1 MTIAG
6 PSAAFR
12 AKAASGAQA
21 DTAKPGDAKDPLTQK
36 DTFLQLLVAQI
47 RNQDPLKPT
56 DGVEFLSQLA
66 QFSSLE
72 QSIQLKDEVASVRQA
87 VETLTETVKGSKS
100 NGPADNTANN
110 TGVPKT

>member
-1 MTIAG
+1 MNVTTTSSVGLASSNR
-6 PSAAFR
+6 PS
-12 AKAASGAQA
+12 
-21 DTAKPGDAKDPLTQK
+21 TTPKPQDANDPLTQK

-72 QSIQLKDEVASVRQA
+72 QSIQLKDEVASVRKA
-87 VETLTETVKGSKS
+87 VETLTETVKTNKS
-100 NGPADNTANN
+100 NP
-110 TGVPKT
+110 GVPQP

>member
-1 MTIAG
+1 MTNATAL
-6 PSAAFR
+6 AATR
-12 AKAASGAQA
+12 LGSTGNAATQTPKPAQN
-21 DTAKPGDAKDPLTQK
+21 DPLTQK

-72 QSIQLKDEVASVRQA
+72 QSIQLKDEVASVRRA
-87 VETLTETVKGSKS
+87 VENLTETVKGP
-100 NGPADNTANN
+100 GTT
-110 TGVPKT
+110 TGATQA

>member
-1 MTIAG
+1 MIVSGASS
-6 PSAAFR
+6 PYKFAA
-12 AKAASGAQA
+12 ADGSTASPKAATG
-21 DTAKPGDAKDPLTQK
+21 TDPLTQK

-72 QSIQLKDEVASVRQA
+72 QSIQLKDEVASVRKA
-87 VETLTETVKGSKS
+87 VETLIETVKDSNKS
-100 NGPADNTANN
+100 TN
-110 TGVPKT
+110 GVPQP

>member
-1 MTIAG
+1 MTATALSAMRAG
-6 PSAAFR
+6 GV
-12 AKAASGAQA
+12 KAEENQG
-21 DTAKPGDAKDPLTQK
+21 AKPPKQDPLTQK

-72 QSIQLKDEVASVRQA
+72 QSIQLKDEVASVRKA
-87 VETLTETVKGSKS
+87 VENLTETVKGSTT
-100 NGPADNTANN
+100 NTSGAN
-110 TGVPKT
+110 

>member
-1 MTIAG
+1 MTNTAL
-6 PSAAFR
+6 SAATR
-12 AKAASGAQA
+12 AS
-21 DTAKPGDAKDPLTQK
+21 TATEATSSPKNPQKDPLTQK

-72 QSIQLKDEVASVRQA
+72 QSIQLKDEVASVRKA
-87 VETLTETVKGSKS
+87 VENLTETVKGSPS
-100 NGPADNTANN
+100 PNSGASQA
-110 TGVPKT
+110 

>member
-1 MTIAG
+1 MTITG
-6 PSAAFR
+6 LSAAGN
-12 AKAASGAQA
+12 ASSPTTSPAGTAPSKA
-21 DTAKPGDAKDPLTQK
+21 TTDPLTQK

-72 QSIQLKDEVASVRQA
+72 QSIQLKDEVASVRTA
-87 VETLTETVKGSKS
+87 VETLTEAVK
-100 NGPADNTANN
+100 NPT
-110 TGVPKT
+110 TGVPKL

>member
-6 PSAAFR
+6 LPAA
-12 AKAASGAQA
+12 AKATST
-21 DTAKPGDAKDPLTQK
+21 DSSTTAATARKESDPLTQK

-56 DGVEFLSQLA
+56 DGVQFLSQLA

-72 QSIQLKDEVASVRQA
+72 QSIQLKDEVASVRKA
-87 VETLTETVKGSKS
+87 VETLTETVKNPTSGATK
-100 NGPADNTANN
+100 P
-110 TGVPKT
+110 

>member
-1 MTIAG
+1 MTISG
-6 PSAAFR
+6 LSAAF
-12 AKAASGAQA
+12 KATPA
-21 DTAKPGDAKDPLTQK
+21 DGPAVSPKPTNGTDPLTQK

-72 QSIQLKDEVASVRQA
+72 QSIQLKDEVASVRKA
-87 VETLTETVKGSKS
+87 VENLTDTVKSS
-100 NGPADNTANN
+100 NNTN
-110 TGVPKT
+110 TGVPQS